1 MDTLENMRLFAHAAR
16 TGNFSETA
24 RQLDLSPSSVSR
36 QIGALEDA
44 LGVRLLHRTTRKVH
58 LTEAG
63 QLYYDRV
70 GRILGDIE
78 EAQSAVAELN
88 AAPEGVLRVTVPVV
102 FAQVQ
107 IGPLLPEF
115 MRRYPRVKLEVF
127 ASDQVVDLVEEGF
140 DLAIRLG
147 ALSDSSLVARRLRPM
162 RRLVCGSPEY
172 FARRGRPQVPAEL
185 ADHDCLTF
193 RFFSATS
200 LWRPGAGTWSFADA
214 EGKVSDVA
222 VGGPLQS
229 SNAGVLLQSAI
240 GGAGLVLL
248 PDWMLAPAI
257 AAGELEQVLGDYRL
271 SVGALASNIFAVF
284 PSRRHLSPKVR
295 VFVDFLSERLP
306 GESVNR
312 TS

>member
-1 MDTLENMRLFAHAAR
+1 MRLFAHAAK

-24 RQLDLSPSSVSR
+24 RQLDVSPSSVSR
-36 QIGALEDA
+36 QINALEDV
-44 LGVRLLHRTTRKVH
+44 LGVRLLHRTTRQVH

-63 QLYYDRV
+63 QLYLDRV

-88 AAPEGVLRVTVPVV
+88 ATPEGTLRVTVPVV

-107 IGPLLPEF
+107 IAPLLPEF
-115 MRRYPRVKLEVF
+115 MRCYPRVKLELF
-127 ASDQVVDLVEEGF
+127 ASDQVVDLIEEGF

-162 RRLVCGSPEY
+162 RRMVCGSPDY
-172 FARRGRPQVPAEL
+172 FARRGRPLVPADL
-185 ADHDCLTF
+185 AGHDCLTF

-200 LWRPGAGTWSFADA
+200 LWRPGAGTWSFADPDDN
-214 EGKVSDVA
+214 VSDVD
-222 VGGPLQS
+222 VSGPLQS
-229 SNAGVLLQSAI
+229 SNAGVLLQAAV

-248 PDWMLAPAI
+248 PDWMLAPPV
-257 AAGELEQVLGDYRL
+257 AAGQLEAVLKDYRL
-271 SVGALASNIFAVF
+271 NIGAISSSIFAIF

-306 GESVNR
+306 GAPD
-312 TS
+312 